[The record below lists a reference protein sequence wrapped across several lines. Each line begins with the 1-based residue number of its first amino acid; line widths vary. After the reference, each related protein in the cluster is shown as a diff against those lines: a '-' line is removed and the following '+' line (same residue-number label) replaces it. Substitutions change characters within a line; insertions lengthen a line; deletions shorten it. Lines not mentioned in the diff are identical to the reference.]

1 MAKKSV
7 KKETKQKKSTP
18 KKTAPKKTAKTK
30 QTTLKESEKKGKLTV
45 SQRERDEID
54 AVVDTLWSF
63 VNALKYAWNNSR
75 SILIAGIIIG
85 LLGIS
90 FSGWGQEVIGLEQS
104 GVWYAITENPND
116 LVSNSNG
123 LYLEYSPG
131 DEVRIEGKLTK
142 TVLLQPRLFFASLS
156 FHD

>member
-18 KKTAPKKTAKTK
+18 NKTSKSK
-30 QTTLKESEKKGKLTV
+30 QTTLEENEKKGKLTV

-63 VNALKYAWNNSR
+63 VNALKNAWKNSR
-75 SILIAGIIIG
+75 AILLAGIIIG

-90 FSGWGQEVIGLEQS
+90 FSDSRLVNQCMVVEQLR
-104 GVWYAITENPND
+104 AR
-116 LVSNSNG
+116 
-123 LYLEYSPG
+123 SPA
-131 DEVRIEGKLTK
+131 V
-142 TVLLQPRLFFASLS
+142 
-156 FHD
+156 